1 MLGLMTPTMAKNGVN
16 KTLLIS
22 SLSFLKNLCIL
33 ITIPIL
39 FLSNILHTSD
49 VFYKK
54 SKSYLHD
61 QEFEVQE
68 TRTNLHEEEEGLIE
82 ISLVGENRE
91 EKLESVKK
99 RWMSKEEYYEEMMIM
114 EIWEEIEAEDN
125 LIEIDISIGSIV

>member
-1 MLGLMTPTMAKNGVN
+1 MEKNGVN

-33 ITIPIL
+33 IAIPIL

-61 QEFEVQE
+61 QEEFEVQE
-68 TRTNLHEEEEGLIE
+68 TRTNPHEEEEGLIE
-82 ISLVGENRE
+82 ISLVREDKE
-91 EKLESVKK
+91 EKLKSVKK

>member
-1 MLGLMTPTMAKNGVN
+1 MAKNGVN

-61 QEFEVQE
+61 QEEFEVQE
-68 TRTNLHEEEEGLIE
+68 NRTNLHEEEEGLIE
-82 ISLVGENRE
+82 ISLVGEDRE

>member
-1 MLGLMTPTMAKNGVN
+1 MTPTMEKNGVN

-33 ITIPIL
+33 IAIPIL

-61 QEFEVQE
+61 QEEFEVQE
-68 TRTNLHEEEEGLIE
+68 TRTNPHEEEEGLIE
-82 ISLVGENRE
+82 ISLVREDKE
-91 EKLESVKK
+91 EKLKSVKK